1 MDVLDNIVFDF
12 EKPNATDFT
21 IYSKSGCPNCVK
33 IKKLLGEKK
42 LNFIIVDCDEY
53 IIEDKQRFL
62 LFINALAEKDVNLFP
77 MIFHDGKFIG
87 SYNETRDFID
97 KMSVSF
103 EDNCNF

>member
-42 LNFIIVDCDEY
+42 LNFTIVDCDEY
-53 IIEDKQRFL
+53 IIEDKQGFL
-62 LFINALAEKDVNLFP
+62 LFINDLAEKDVKLFP
-77 MIFHDGKFIG
+77 MVFHNSKFIG
-87 SYNETRDFID
+87 SYNETTDFIN
-97 KMSVSF
+97 KIWFSF
-103 EDNCNF
+103 EENGNF